1 MSNWIC
7 KYCGKDTSDVDYDYL
22 DGFNHLGCTLEALT
36 PKKKVMK
43 IKGWEKISGYTYKGM
58 SIVNPIH
65 NANETKYTADVINLS
80 LPQKPKWELNVL
92 TPAFKFKGPDDD
104 TFSIMLWDENKLHT
118 TQLMTAKTIKSISN
132 FRQTFEELVDKMLS
146 LQLTSAPQF
155 SSHSFNVNGTQRM
168 RINSNGH
175 ATIGNGVGG
184 NGILN
189 VVNNSGTI
197 IDYSK
202 VIAEMAK
209 AISSDKSLSNQF
221 KDIINEINK
230 I

>member
-1 MSNWIC
+1 MSWTC
-7 KYCGKDTSDVDYDYL
+7 QYCGKDTSNVDYDYM
-22 DGFNHLGCTLEALT
+22 DGYDHLSCALENINN
-36 PKKKVMK
+36 KKVMK
-43 IKGWEKISGYTYKGM
+43 IKNFDKISGFTYKGY

-92 TPAFKFKGPDDD
+92 TPAFKFKQDDV
-104 TFSIMLWDENKLHT
+104 FSIMLWDENKLHT
-118 TQLMTAKTIKSISN
+118 NTTMTAKTIKSISN

-175 ATIGNGVGG
+175 ATIGS
-184 NGILN
+184 GIIN
-189 VVNNSGTI
+189 HVNQSGTI
-197 IDYSK
+197 SVYDSSTGMSIDLLDTIKTLQKQIDELKQSTP
-202 VIAEMAK
+202 
-209 AISSDKSLSNQF
+209 STPF
-221 KDIINEINK
+221 
-230 I
+230 